1 MDRKEEMRLAKCEA
15 QKNMEKPV
23 VQLVKR
29 PNGSLLILGCTEAA
43 KFCGVSQQAFG
54 RVVRAHAVPKV
65 KLRTIY
71 TIERK
76 VREKYP
82 ELFADVAA
90 GGRAEDTS
98 AS

>member
-1 MDRKEEMRLAKCEA
+1 MDRKEEMRLAKCGA

-65 KLRTIY
+65 KPRTIY
-71 TIERK
+71 TIERR

-82 ELFADVAA
+82 ELFEEVKSV
-90 GGRAEDTS
+90 GVN
-98 AS
+98 

>member
-1 MDRKEEMRLAKCEA
+1 MNRKEERRSAKSEA
-15 QKNMEKPV
+15 QNNMGKPV
-23 VQLVKR
+23 VQLVRR

-65 KLRTIY
+65 KPRTIY
-71 TIERK
+71 TIERR

-82 ELFADVAA
+82 ELFEEVKSVGAPADA
-90 GGRAEDTS
+90 RN
-98 AS
+98 

>member
-1 MDRKEEMRLAKCEA
+1 MNRKEERRLAKSEA
-15 QKNMEKPV
+15 QKNIEKPV
-23 VQLVKR
+23 VQLVRR

-65 KLRTIY
+65 KPRTIY
-71 TIERK
+71 TIERR

-82 ELFADVAA
+82 ELFEEVKSVGVPADA
-90 GGRAEDTS
+90 RN
-98 AS
+98 

>member
-1 MDRKEEMRLAKCEA
+1 MNRKEERRLAKSEA
-15 QKNMEKPV
+15 QNNIEKPV

-65 KLRTIY
+65 KPRTIY
-71 TIERK
+71 TIERR

-82 ELFADVAA
+82 ELFEEVKSVGGNADA
-90 GGRAEDTS
+90 RN
-98 AS
+98 

>member
-1 MDRKEEMRLAKCEA
+1 MNRKEERRSAKCGA
-15 QKNMEKPV
+15 QMNTERPV

-65 KLRTIY
+65 KPRTIY
-71 TIERK
+71 TIERR

-82 ELFADVAA
+82 ELFEEVKSV
-90 GGRAEDTS
+90 GVN
-98 AS
+98 

>member
-1 MDRKEEMRLAKCEA
+1 MNRKEERRSAKCGA
-15 QKNMEKPV
+15 QNNMEKPV

-65 KLRTIY
+65 KPRTIY
-71 TIERK
+71 TIERR

-82 ELFADVAA
+82 ELFEEVKSV
-90 GGRAEDTS
+90 GVN
-98 AS
+98 